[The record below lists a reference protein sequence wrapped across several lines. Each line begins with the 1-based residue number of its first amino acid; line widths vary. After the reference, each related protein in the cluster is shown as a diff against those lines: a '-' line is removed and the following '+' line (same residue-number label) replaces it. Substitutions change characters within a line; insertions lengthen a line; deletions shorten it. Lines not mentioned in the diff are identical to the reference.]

1 MHPASLCA
9 YTVMIMQ
16 TASSDPLSNSGA
28 SWWKH
33 CACTLSAYKLKLFR
47 FLMNTITDS
56 AYYMSLK
63 LGRSIV

>member
-16 TASSDPLSNSGA
+16 TASSDHLSNSGA

-33 CACTLSAYKLKLFR
+33 CACTLAYKLLFR
-47 FLMNTITDS
+47 FLMNTITVS